1 MSSASSEAASPAARW
16 LYGPTS
22 DLMFGAGL
30 LYFGFF
36 ALQAVAG
43 AEMRELWPS
52 SFFPLVTLLFG
63 APHYGATL
71 LRVYEQRADRQR
83 YVLFASHATIVL
95 AGLYVAG
102 LWNYGIGS
110 LLITLYITWSP
121 WHYSGQNYGVALL
134 FFRRRGVAPDA
145 RLKRLIYAS
154 FILSFL
160 LVFVSVHTAGSGASY
175 APASYQGTV
184 FQILRL
190 GIPRS
195 LAAWLFPFLMLGYL
209 GSFAAAV
216 IGLMKRGSLRD
227 LTPGLVVMATQG
239 LWFALPSIALRYGL
253 FQSIEPLR
261 GEFRDYAFTW
271 IALGHFL
278 QYLWITT
285 FYSVGSD
292 TRSERTRYL
301 AKALCAGSLLWVIPA
316 LVASPLLLG
325 ELPFNMGLMA
335 LTAAVINLHHFVL
348 DGAIWKL
355 RDGPVARA
363 LLRQSSVPVA
373 PPTSPVPTGGG
384 LRALW
389 IVGSLCVAF
398 SLFMKIDSI
407 QAIRR
412 DEAGNPDALAAMV
425 ERRGWLARAHPGM
438 VLRLAKAHLD
448 AGESE
453 LARAKAEWSLS
464 LYPTLG
470 AHMVLG
476 MVDVRHGRLEE
487 AAASFESALS
497 FDPNRAMA
505 HARLGEVQLRLGDTK
520 AGWAHFKRAK
530 QLAPEDDRVAFLL
543 RRAKQTSAADPAR

>member
-1 MSSASSEAASPAARW
+1 M
-16 LYGPTS
+16 L
-22 DLMFGAGL
+22 
-30 LYFGFF
+30 
-36 ALQAVAG
+36 ALI
-43 AEMRELWPS
+43 RSS
-52 SFFPLVTLLFG
+52 SFHSV
-63 APHYGATL
+63 
-71 LRVYEQRADRQR
+71 RASRTD
-83 YVLFASHATIVL
+83 
-95 AGLYVAG
+95 
-102 LWNYGIGS
+102 
-110 LLITLYITWSP
+110 LIAA
-121 WHYSGQNYGVALL
+121 YSGQNYGVALL
-134 FFRRRGVAPDA
+134 FFRRRGVAPGA

-209 GSFAAAV
+209 GSLAAAI

-227 LTPGLVVMATQG
+227 LTPGLVVMVTQG

-253 FQSIEPLR
+253 FQTIEPLR

-335 LTAAVINLHHFVL
+335 LTAAVINLHHFIL

-363 LLRQSSVPVA
+363 LLRRTSVPST
-373 PPTSPVPTGGG
+373 PTVSTGSG
-384 LRALW
+384 LRPLW
-389 IVGSLCVAF
+389 IAGTLCVAF

-412 DEAGNPDALAAMV
+412 DAAGNPDALAAMV
-425 ERRGWLARAHPGM
+425 ERRGWLARAHPGV
-438 VLRLAKAHLD
+438 VLRLAKTHLE
-448 AGESE
+448 AGELE
-453 LARAKAEWSLS
+453 LAR
-464 LYPTLG
+464 LYIS
-470 AHMVLG
+470 A
-476 MVDVRHGRLEE
+476 GRE
-487 AAASFESALS
+487 
-497 FDPNRAMA
+497 R
-505 HARLGEVQLRLGDTK
+505 Q
-520 AGWAHFKRAK
+520 
-530 QLAPEDDRVAFLL
+530 
-543 RRAKQTSAADPAR
+543 